1 MKSSASKVI
10 KSWLNKVNNYKTAK
24 IYRKKI
30 ILIGI
35 LSVFLLLIFSYFL
48 RPIYFDYDTK
58 KQLVQNKINDSFK
71 LSTEIKGDIFFSFLP
86 SPRIILN
93 NINLDFGK
101 SKNNIINIDK
111 IEILIAPLRIK
122 NIEDFQLKKIIISNQ
137 NIKIYPKSISK
148 IFEFFTLHNK
158 KKIFFKNSKIIFID
172 EQKNSVNFDNV
183 NLEDNFK
190 KNRHKI
196 KGNFLFSNNK
206 ININFDNKIYEEK
219 KLKINIPSLK
229 QSLEINFEKSST
241 LKNLSGQLKLKI
253 FESILLLNF
262 QGKDN
267 FKIKNS
273 YLRNKFLNSK
283 INGTI
288 TLKDQFSFNID
299 LGVNQINLRKLLL
312 YYPLFQSGSV
322 SKKINGKLNILVNSS
337 DTLFGKFKNT
347 KMNLI
352 FENGDIRIKN
362 FSANISENSLIKSNM
377 LVLLASKKPKIEF
390 NSRFSSSDAKKF
402 LRKFGIYDFNN
413 DNLSLDIHG
422 NIDLESNRI
431 KFTKFIRDDSIKI
444 SKDTLKNIEDLF
456 NKNVL
461 EEKGVLGLL
470 DFFRFKK
477 LLKEIY

>member
-1 MKSSASKVI
+1 M
-10 KSWLNKVNNYKTAK
+10 
-24 IYRKKI
+24 
-30 ILIGI
+30 
-35 LSVFLLLIFSYFL
+35 
-48 RPIYFDYDTK
+48 
-58 KQLVQNKINDSFK
+58 
-71 LSTEIKGDIFFSFLP
+71 P

-158 KKIFFKNSKIIFID
+158 KKIVFKNSKIIFID
-172 EQKNSVNFDNV
+172 QQKNSVNFDNV

-337 DTLFGKFKNT
+337 DTLFGKFKKYQN
-347 KMNLI
+347 
-352 FENGDIRIKN
+352 
-362 FSANISENSLIKSNM
+362 
-377 LVLLASKKPKIEF
+377 EF
-390 NSRFSSSDAKKF
+390 NF
-402 LRKFGIYDFNN
+402 
-413 DNLSLDIHG
+413 
-422 NIDLESNRI
+422 
-431 KFTKFIRDDSIKI
+431 
-444 SKDTLKNIEDLF
+444 
-456 NKNVL
+456 
-461 EEKGVLGLL
+461 
-470 DFFRFKK
+470 
-477 LLKEIY
+477 